1 MARKGTGTSDP
12 APRAKRPRTIF
23 VSYSHKDEAWKD
35 RLLPHMKMLVQAGHE
50 LDIWHDRRIDAG
62 MTWYPEITQAMEN
75 AAVAVCLISP
85 DYLAS
90 GFCVKEEVPFLL
102 KRRADDGMLFLP
114 ILVRPCQWKLFD
126 WLKPIQMLPRDGKCV
141 HVDFKDQEDVVFSEA
156 AGVIHSHIHKR
167 RPARVAPAPRPVAPA
182 PQWPV
187 LPSEFIDLTRLPE
200 TGAELFGRQEELRRL
215 DEAWAS
221 GQTRVMACVASGG
234 VGKSTLANYWLRER
248 MTPDQF
254 RGACRVFGWTFY
266 SQGMHATAT
275 SADFFI
281 HQALKFFGD
290 PDPDAGSPWQKGE
303 RLAKLAEGA
312 LLVLDGMEPLQADF
326 GADRGRVTDPALAG
340 LLRAFTWADSGLC
353 LITTREPL
361 TELMHRETV
370 QALDLDRLSP
380 EAGRAVLRTGGVI
393 GTDEELE
400 TLARQFG
407 PHALAITLL
416 ASWLHEQ
423 PGHRPEAAATLPEL
437 SEVADSEMRPA
448 RRVLAGFEQLLGEG
462 PEIEVLRILG
472 LFERAAKGEELR
484 ALRKGRAL
492 PGLTEH
498 VGTRATRKWSRA
510 LERLRALRLVARQS
524 RHQPD
529 VVDTHPIVREH
540 FGAQVR
546 MRFPAAWK
554 EGHNRLYEHLKQ
566 APPEYPDT
574 LEEMMPL
581 FAAVAHGCL
590 AGRHQEACD
599 EVYKRRIQR
608 GNEYFNA
615 HKLGAIGAEL
625 GALSGFF
632 ENLWD
637 KPEPSLKEADQAWL
651 LNEAG
656 SDLRALGRP
665 AEAVQPFQ
673 AGLKIRLRR
682 EEWVNAAIFAGNLS
696 ELSLTLG
703 AVGEA
708 ERYARQS
715 VDLADRS
722 GDAFWRMGTRTT
734 LADALH
740 QAGRLEDADAAFR
753 EAEAMQKEMQPQY
766 PLLYSLQG
774 YEYCDLLLTRAGFG
788 LWLMPG
794 KNRVKEGESES
805 AIEMCRDVQKRGE
818 KMFEWRSPGDPLLD
832 IALDHLSLGRA
843 LLLEHVL
850 NPDACS
856 LDPAVE
862 HLDAAVDGLRESGN
876 QDDVPRGL
884 LARAALRRVGGDA
897 SGAARDL
904 AEAQELADRSGMKLF
919 QVDGLIEQAGQLI
932 ADCRL
937 RIGRTRPASAW
948 RRRRHSS
955 NRPATTAVTRKSSI
969 WSTSWVEPMPQAP
982 L

>member
-266 SQGMHATAT
+266 SQGTHATAT

-423 PGHRPEAAATLPEL
+423 PGHRPEAAASLQEL
-437 SEVADSEMRPA
+437 SEVADSELRPA

-472 LFERAAKGEELR
+472 LFERAAKGDELR
-484 ALRKGRAL
+484 ALRKGHAL
-492 PGLTEH
+492 PGLTGH
-498 VGTRATRKWSRA
+498 IGARATQKWSRA
-510 LERLRALRLVARQS
+510 LERLRELRLVARKS
-524 RHQPD
+524 THQPD

-540 FGAQVR
+540 FGEQVR
-546 MRFPAAWK
+546 TRFSAAWK

-566 APPEYPDT
+566 AAPELPDT

-581 FAAVAHGCL
+581 FAAVAHGCQ
-590 AGRHQEACD
+590 AGRHKEA
-599 EVYKRRIQR
+599 YHRIYRRRIR
-608 GNEYFNA
+608 RENEYY
-615 HKLGAIGAEL
+615 HTKKLGAFGADL
-625 GALSGFF
+625 ALLAGFF
-632 ENLWD
+632 ARAWEDLV
-637 KPEPSLKEADQAWL
+637 PSLTGESRPIV
-651 LNEAG
+651 LNTAAQ
-656 SDLRALGRP
+656 DLRALGRP
-665 AEAVQPFQ
+665 AEAVVPMR
-673 AGLKIRLRR
+673 ASLDACERGK
-682 EEWVNAAIFAGNLS
+682 EWAFAACVAGNLS
-696 ELSLTLG
+696 ELVLTLG

-708 ERYARQS
+708 QRYARQG
-715 VDLADRS
+715 VDLADLS
-722 GDAFWRMGTRTT
+722 GDAFERIKQRAK
-734 LADALH
+734 LANVLH
-740 QAGRLEDADAAFR
+740 QAGQLDEGEAAFG

-794 KNRVKEGESES
+794 KNRV
-805 AIEMCRDVQKRGE
+805 
-818 KMFEWRSPGDPLLD
+818 
-832 IALDHLSLGRA
+832 
-843 LLLEHVL
+843 
-850 NPDACS
+850 
-856 LDPAVE
+856 
-862 HLDAAVDGLRESGN
+862 
-876 QDDVPRGL
+876 
-884 LARAALRRVGGDA
+884 
-897 SGAARDL
+897 
-904 AEAQELADRSGMKLF
+904 
-919 QVDGLIEQAGQLI
+919 
-932 ADCRL
+932 
-937 RIGRTRPASAW
+937 
-948 RRRRHSS
+948 
-955 NRPATTAVTRKSSI
+955 
-969 WSTSWVEPMPQAP
+969 
-982 L
+982 